1 MSPSWFKWWGSIPS
15 RWLVSNIFSM
25 LIVFR
30 DGPEWECKW
39 AQLIISKLFTSCQ
52 DREICCY
59 SISCKE
65 KENIDITLKV
75 GKLDF
80 FFWSLSNIYY
90 FNFSGW
96 CHTASQGE
104 HNQRQR
110 RVFACQE
117 KVSSKIIIDIRLKRD
132 AVDNCNQTVIW
143 TYKPCLWSV
152 LWNLLPRTSCDLNII
167 SLQICQM
174 MKEINLELVKHTW
187 NYFSESYCLEI
198 LWGTVFKVEIKRN
211 QIVTLSS
218 GVRLF
223 LP

>member
-15 RWLVSNIFSM
+15 RWFLSNIFFM

-75 GKLDF
+75 GKLKF
-80 FFWSLSNIYY
+80 FFEVGQTSISSISVADVTQQVRANITR
-90 FNFSGW
+90 GR
-96 CHTASQGE
+96 GE
-104 HNQRQR
+104 YL
-110 RVFACQE
+110 RVE
-117 KVSSKIIIDIRLKRD
+117 KKVSSKIIIDIRLKRD

-152 LWNLLPRTSCDLNII
+152 LWNLLPRTSCDQNIT

-174 MKEINLELVKHTW
+174 MKEINPELVKHTW
-187 NYFSESYCLEI
+187 SYFSESYCLEL
-198 LWGTVFKVEIKRN
+198 LWGTVYKVEIKRN
-211 QIVTLSS
+211 QIVALSS